1 MTEGLGFRRALPVEQ
16 RALED
21 LQRRAS
27 LMWEEDRAALR
38 GNPEAIELPMDQ
50 ITNGRTIVAERMG
63 KTVGFAVLLRRE
75 DGDAELD
82 GLLVDPEIWRQ
93 DIGRGLID
101 ESLKCARAEGA
112 LSIWVIANSRA
123 LDFYQACGFEMLA
136 AVPTR
141 FRPGI
146 RMRKVLV

>member
-1 MTEGLGFRRALPVEQ
+1 MEQAASYASNVAFTPTVTPELAEFIATRTLSFRLALPVEQ
-16 RALED
+16 HALED

-27 LMWEEDRAALR
+27 LMWEEDRAALLD
-38 GNPEAIELPMDQ
+38 NSEAIGLPMDQ

-63 KTVGFAVLLRRE
+63 KTAG
-75 DGDAELD
+75 
-82 GLLVDPEIWRQ
+82 I
-93 DIGRGLID
+93 
-101 ESLKCARAEGA
+101 
-112 LSIWVIANSRA
+112 
-123 LDFYQACGFEMLA
+123 

>member
-1 MTEGLGFRRALPVEQ
+1 MTEGLGFRRALPAEQ
-16 RALED
+16 HVLED

-27 LMWEEDRAALR
+27 LMWEEDRAALL

-63 KTVGFAVLLRRE
+63 KTLGFAVLLRRE
-75 DGDAELD
+75 DGDGELD
-82 GLLVDPEIWRQ
+82 GLFVDPEIWRQ
-93 DIGRGLID
+93 GIGRALIG
-101 ESLKCARAEGA
+101 ESLKRARAEGA
-112 LSIWVIANSRA
+112 SSVWVIANSRA
-123 LDFYQACGFEMLA
+123 LDFYQACGFEMLG

>member
-1 MTEGLGFRRALPVEQ
+1 MEQAASYASNVAFTPTVTPKLAEFIATQNSRYLASANAAGQPYIQHRGGPPGFLKVIDERTLSFRLALPVEQ
-16 RALED
+16 HALED

-27 LMWEEDRAALR
+27 LMWEEDRAALLD
-38 GNPEAIELPMDQ
+38 NSEAIELPMDQ

-63 KTVGFAVLLRRE
+63 KTVG
-75 DGDAELD
+75 
-82 GLLVDPEIWRQ
+82 I
-93 DIGRGLID
+93 
-101 ESLKCARAEGA
+101 
-112 LSIWVIANSRA
+112 
-123 LDFYQACGFEMLA
+123 